1 MKKKKII
8 LIIIM
13 FVITLILIGLLIGV
27 VILTFSIVSIC
38 NAVKNKNIT
47 SGYLNKYVSEISYK
61 ELDTYLLEPASNTF
75 VYITYT
81 GDENI
86 YKLEKGL
93 KKIINNNE
101 ELVIQTNERDQTKEQ
116 IEIKNEYI
124 NIRSDYDS
132 SSELLGKVYKDE
144 IYTVLEKQEDE
155 YYTWCKIETTNG
167 IVGYIAVKYQEENYV
182 EFLEIVDEEIEE
194 E

>member
-13 FVITLILIGLLIGV
+13 FVITLILIGLLIY
-27 VILTFSIVSIC
+27 
-38 NAVKNKNIT
+38 KNYDK
-47 SGYLNKYVSEISYK
+47 
-61 ELDTYLLEPASNTF
+61 
-75 VYITYT
+75 
-81 GDENI
+81 
-86 YKLEKGL
+86 
-93 KKIINNNE
+93 E

-116 IEIKNEYI
+116 IEITNEYI